1 MDGSS
6 NPHDILRVLGEKEL
20 AKYLVDE
27 IQEVYRLQ
35 GVRIN
40 DKHIEIIVRQMLRWI
55 RVIEVGDTGFLVDEQ
70 VDRWTF
76 EEENERV
83 INEGGRPAV
92 AVDREL
98 PERVVVPGDHEG
110 VD

>member
-27 IQEVYRLQ
+27 VQQVYRLQ

-40 DKHIEIIVRQMLRWI
+40 DKHIETIVRQMLRKVRI
-55 RVIEVGDTGFLVDEQ
+55 RNVGDTDFLSMS
-70 VDRWTF
+70 RW
-76 EEENERV
+76 
-83 INEGGRPAV
+83 INSTST
-92 AVDREL
+92 
-98 PERVVVPGDHEG
+98 
-110 VD
+110 